1 MSASAAQGTGPNRS
15 SVPVDRLKVTI
26 VAASLRYVG
35 GQSVQAD
42 LLCRHWQDDPAV
54 EVRFLPIDP
63 VFPPLLRWA
72 EHVPFLRTL
81 VRQPLYLFILWKGL
95 ADADVAHIFSAS
107 YWSFLVAPAPA
118 MWIAH
123 LRGKKAIIH
132 YHSGEARDHLQRFRS
147 ARGILTKAERLVVP
161 SEYLIR
167 VFREFGLEAEA
178 IPNIVDVSQFSFRE
192 RRPLRPHLICT
203 RGFHPYYGLD
213 VVVRA
218 FAEVQKQFPEARL
231 DLVGKGPSEGEI
243 RTLVSNMNL
252 SGVHF
257 TGVASR
263 EEIGRLYD
271 QADIFLNASW
281 LDNMPVSIQEAFACG
296 TPVVS
301 TAAESIPYLVE
312 HERTGLLSEVGDAS
326 ALAGNVIRLLR
337 DPALSARL
345 ALNAYAQ
352 SQAYRWPRVREQWLD
367 TYRSLKAQRETPQ
380 LIISAPR

>member
-1 MSASAAQGTGPNRS
+1 MSTLAAQSNSELDRTSGRA
-15 SVPVDRLKVTI
+15 DRLRVTI

-42 LLCRHWQDDPAV
+42 LLRRYWQDDPAV
-54 EVRFLPIDP
+54 EAQFLPIDP
-63 VFPPLLRWA
+63 AFPPLLRWV
-72 EHVPFLRTL
+72 ERVPFLRTL
-81 VRQPLYLFILWKGL
+81 VRQPFYLFALWRGL
-95 ADADVAHIFSAS
+95 EDSDIAHIFSAS

-118 MWIAH
+118 LWMAR
-123 LRGKKAIIH
+123 LRRKKTMIH

-147 ARGILTKAERLVVP
+147 ARKILAKADRLVVP
-161 SEYLIR
+161 SEYLVR
-167 VFREFGLEAEA
+167 VFREFGLEAQA
-178 IPNIVDVSQFSFRE
+178 VPNIVDMSQFSFRR
-192 RRPLRPHLICT
+192 RRPLRPHLTCT

-231 DLVGKGPSEGEI
+231 DLVGKGPSEDDI
-243 RTLVSNMNL
+243 RALVQELNL

-263 EEIGRLYD
+263 EQIGRVYD
-271 QADIFLNASW
+271 QADIFINASW
-281 LDNMPVSIQEAFACG
+281 LDNMPVSILEAFACG

-312 HERTGLLSEVGDAS
+312 HERTGLLSAVGDAQ

-337 DPALSARL
+337 DPELAERL
-345 ALNAYAQ
+345 ALQAYDESQ
-352 SQAYRWPRVREQWLD
+352 SYRWPAVREQWLD
-367 TYRSLKAQRETPQ
+367 TYRSLQVPTGKPPAG
-380 LIISAPR
+380 